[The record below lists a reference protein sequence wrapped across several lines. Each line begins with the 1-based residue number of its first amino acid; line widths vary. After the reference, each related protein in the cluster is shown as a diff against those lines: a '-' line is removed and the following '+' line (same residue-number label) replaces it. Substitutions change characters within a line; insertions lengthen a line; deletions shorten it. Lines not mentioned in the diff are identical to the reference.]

1 MNTTIR
7 SIGNSRGV
15 IIPSSFL
22 KACDMRDMVTMECV
36 DGSIVITPVREP
48 RQGWFA
54 VTTIEA
60 PVMDSIPLD
69 EDTTEWEWE

>member
-1 MNTTIR
+1 
-7 SIGNSRGV
+7 
-15 IIPSSFL
+15 
-22 KACDMRDMVTMECV
+22 MRDMVTMECV

-54 VTTIEA
+54 VTTNEA

-69 EDTTEWEWE
+69 EDTTEWDWE

>member
-7 SIGNSRGV
+7 TIGNSRGV

-22 KACDMRDMVTMECV
+22 KACNMQDMVTIECV

-48 RQGWFA
+48 RQAWFA
-54 VTTIEA
+54 SITNEA
-60 PVMDSIPLD
+60 SVMDRIPLD